1 MKKGVMLA
9 MMNPASA
16 GQEAAYNE
24 WYEGV
29 HVPDVLRHPGFQSAT
44 RFRLADQQLLVE
56 QSTNPTPHRYLTIYE
71 IDVDRIEDARAAMP
85 AIAAASSAFT
95 SDSVDGPGSRA
106 WVYEQISGP
115 FLADDSA

>member
-9 MMNPASA
+9 MMNPTSPE
-16 GQEAAYNE
+16 QEAAYNA

-29 HVPDVLRHPGFQSAT
+29 HVPDVLRHPGFRSAI
-44 RFRLADQQLLVE
+44 RFRLAGEQLLEE
-56 QSTNPTPHRYLTIYE
+56 QSTNPAPHRYLTIYE

-85 AIAAASSAFT
+85 AIARASPAFT

-115 FLADDSA
+115 FLAEDPD